1 LCLFDDHPVLQ
12 ESIGWAT
19 TCDILTAEIA
29 AIAATLEY
37 IQELFEPEPQ
47 ELPLFATKLQV
58 SIFSDS
64 RLALEAIKEGNGA
77 KKGRSFLWKIA
88 ESFFTLQKKDI
99 EVEFRWIPG
108 HSGICGNEQADIA
121 AKEAA
126 SGVGGLTAP
135 LARRVREAA
144 KLMKAIEQDRKCES
158 DQFDPDG
165 LPGQYT

>member
-77 KKGRSFLWKIA
+77 KKGRSFLRKIA

-108 HSGICGNEQADIA
+108 HSGICGNE
-121 AKEAA
+121 
-126 SGVGGLTAP
+126 LTAP